1 MQNQNKVTLN
11 MKIQSKTKITLVSAL
26 LLASLLFYGCE
37 NEEPERPERPSQV
50 EILPQVIFSV
60 TDDQPL
66 HRVLNVRGIVEPVK
80 ELPIIPRVAG
90 FLTSHNIQDGKRVRT
105 GDVLFQ
111 FETEEWQIGLR
122 EAEIAY
128 ARALQEFELESRQRL
143 RTVSDIDTLTAFDE
157 RLLRNQ
163 TGYTQ
168 ARTGLDRARLELTY
182 TSMKAPFEGVV
193 FTDRILTQG
202 TFVSG
207 GQELGKLIDYSTI
220 RIRFDLL
227 ESELARVRTGF
238 DVEITSA
245 DGYNV
250 NGRVVAISPIVDR
263 DRKTGQIIVEA
274 ANSNL
279 RIKPGMSVDG
289 RVLIETVEGRARAPR
304 EALLH
309 RDNRPLVFKLN
320 GDQVEWIYVD
330 PVAVTSEWIILNED
344 EISPGDTLA
353 VDNHFA
359 ISHLA
364 RVRPRIR

>member
-1 MQNQNKVTLN
+1 MQNLN
-11 MKIQSKTKITLVSAL
+11 QVIQKMNTQPLSRINILAAL
-26 LLASLLFYGCE
+26 LLASLLFWGCE
-37 NEEPERPERPSQV
+37 NDEQERPERPTQV

-60 TDDQPL
+60 ADDQPL

-90 FLTSHNIQDGKRVRT
+90 FLHSHNIRDGRRVQA
-105 GDVLFQ
+105 GDVLFE

-143 RTVSDIDTLTAFDE
+143 RTASDADTLRAFDE

-168 ARTGLDRARLELTY
+168 ARTALERARLELTY
-182 TSMKAPFEGVV
+182 TTLKAPFQGVV
-193 FTDRILTQG
+193 FTERILTQG

-227 ESELARVRTGF
+227 ESELARVQEGF
-238 DVEITSA
+238 DVEITAA

-250 NGRVVAISPIVDR
+250 RGRVVAVSPIVDR

-274 ANSNL
+274 TNANL

-289 RVLIETVEGRARAPR
+289 RVLIETIEGRTRAPR

-330 PVAVTSEWIILNED
+330 PVAVTSEWIILNE
-344 EISPGDTLA
+344 ENISPGDTLA